1 MKARIK
7 RLNKSPLFLLLLI
20 NLLAFILFYFQKDKS
35 DNTSMKIIIGFILS
49 VFILN
54 YVLSK
59 ISLGDNYLF
68 LLVSF
73 LSSLGVIM
81 IYRLEVG
88 KGLKQIWFNGVG
100 ILAFFL
106 VYIFLK
112 KMKNWDKYALVYFFV
127 SMGLFILTLLIGKN
141 INGARNWIFI
151 AGVSIQPS
159 EFIKIFFVL
168 YMASFYKYRDVFK
181 ENLRKRWKFK
191 KIPVDIGLTILFI
204 GSLYI
209 FIGFLFLQSELG
221 ISLLFFLVLN
231 VILFVFEP
239 NRKIIFINILAAI
252 VMAVVGYFLFSHV
265 KLRIDIWRDPWNDIG
280 GRGYQI
286 IQSFFA
292 IAEGGFFG
300 KGLGLGSPGFVPEVH
315 NDFIFSAICE
325 EMGIFTGIAIVLIY
339 LIIVYRGIKIALRQE
354 DKFLKVLSFGLSV
367 SIGFQAFI
375 ILGGVTG
382 MIPLTGITLPFI
394 SHGGSSLLA
403 SFISLSLIQLSSENI
418 KFEELENE

>member
-7 RLNKSPLFLLLLI
+7 SLNKSPLFLLLLI
-20 NLLAFILFYFQKDKS
+20 NILAFTLFYFNNDKS
-35 DNTSMKIIIGFILS
+35 NNTSMKILIGFIIS

-54 YVLSK
+54 FVLSK

-81 IYRLEVG
+81 IYRLDVS
-88 KGLKQIWFNGVG
+88 KGLRQVFFNGAG
-100 ILAFFL
+100 IFAFFM
-106 VYIFLK
+106 VYIILK
-112 KMKNWDKYALVYFFV
+112 KLKNWDKYALIYFFV
-127 SMGLFILTLLIGKN
+127 SIFLFVLTLLLGSN
-141 INGARNWIFI
+141 INGAKNWIFI
-151 AGVSIQPS
+151 GGISIQPS
-159 EFIKIFFVL
+159 EFIKILFVL
-168 YMASFYKYRDVFK
+168 YMASFYKYRDIFK
-181 ENLRKRWKFK
+181 KNLSRKWRFK
-191 KIPVDIGLTILFI
+191 KISVDLGLTLLFI
-204 GSLYI
+204 ASLYM

-231 VILFVFEP
+231 AILFVFEP
-239 NRKIIFINILAAI
+239 NRKIILINILTAI
-252 VMAVVGYFLFSHV
+252 VMVVVGYFLFSHV
-265 KLRIDIWRDPWNDIG
+265 RIRVDIWRDPWSDIA

-300 KGLGLGSPGFVPEVH
+300 QGLGLGSPDFVPEVH
-315 NDFIFSAICE
+315 NDFIFAAICE

-339 LIIVYRGIKIALRQE
+339 LIIVYRGIKISLRQE
-354 DKFLKVLSFGLSV
+354 DKFLKILSFGLSV

-418 KFEELENE
+418 KFEEIENE